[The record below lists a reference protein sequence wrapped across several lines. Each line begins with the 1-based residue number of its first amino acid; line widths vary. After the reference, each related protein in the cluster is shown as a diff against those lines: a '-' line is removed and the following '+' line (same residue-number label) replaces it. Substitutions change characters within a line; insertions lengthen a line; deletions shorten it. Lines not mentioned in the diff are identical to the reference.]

1 MSQRC
6 AIDEARREREASE
19 AIETEETVEILSAA
33 EPAEPARPR
42 RRRPRR
48 ALRWLIA
55 AVAVVVALG
64 GVYAVYAAKSGAA
77 AAGKGAAHG
86 SDKAAGDEKAE
97 PAPIPVETAE
107 VHQRS
112 VASYISATA
121 NLVPE
126 NEVEVLA
133 ESEGRLAHLEVDEG
147 QRVEK
152 GQVLAELAQGDTPM
166 ALEKAKVRLENA
178 KLEFDR
184 TAKLADEGLVSGAD
198 RDQSVME
205 LGVAKQELAEA
216 QWHLEKTLIRAPFGG
231 QVTKR
236 STQVGQDVRLGDE
249 LFTVASFDPLV
260 ARIYLAE
267 TDVLALDRGRPVRI
281 VLKADE
287 DVAFDGKIRQIAP
300 VVDTATGTVK
310 VTVEAIRPPAQ
321 VRPGSFVRVDVV
333 KERRP
338 DALVVPKV
346 ALVREAP
353 EDLRLRG
360 RGRRRPQARGDDGD
374 RGGPGGRGRLGPRR
388 RGAGDRRRPG
398 GAQGRLAGQGPR
410 SHQDRRHNLT
420 RPLNLR
426 VWEGASP
433 SPLEGGKG
441 SEGMRG

>member
-1 MSQRC
+1 MSRHKA
-6 AIDEARREREASE
+6 AIDEARDTEALE
-19 AIETEETVEILSAA
+19 AIESEETVEILMETEAQTALPEEAA
-33 EPAEPARPR
+33 EEPARPR
-42 RRRPRR
+42 RRRRKR
-48 ALRWLIA
+48 LLIA

-64 GVYAVYAAKSGAA
+64 GVYAVYAAKSAA
-77 AAGKGAAHG
+77 PDAGKTADDA
-86 SDKAAGDEKAE
+86 KAEEKAE
-97 PAPIPVETAE
+97 PAPIPVETAD
-107 VHQRS
+107 VHRQP

-126 NEVEVLA
+126 NEVKVLA

-152 GQVLAELAQGDTPM
+152 GQVMAELAQGDTPM

-184 TAKLADEGLVSGAD
+184 TTKLADEGLVSGAD
-198 RDQSVME
+198 RDQAVME

-216 QWHLEKTLIRAPFGG
+216 QWHLEKTLIRAPFSG

-267 TDVLALDRGRPVRI
+267 KDVLALDRGRPVRI

-338 DALVVPKV
+338 DALVVPKE
-346 ALVREAP
+346 ALVRELQKTYVFVA
-353 EDLRLRG
+353 EDGVAHKREVKTG
-360 RGRRRPQARGDDGD
+360 IEE
-374 RGGPGGRGRLGPRR
+374 GPVIEAASGLA
-388 RGAGDRRRPG
+388 AGERVIV
-398 GAQGRLAGQGPR
+398 AGQGALKDGSPVK
-410 SHQDRRHNLT
+410 SPEAT
-420 RPLNLR
+420 K
-426 VWEGASP
+426 VAS
-433 SPLEGGKG
+433 KT
-441 SEGMRG
+441 

>member
-1 MSQRC
+1 MSQRN
-6 AIDEARREREASE
+6 AIREVRDPETFE
-19 AIETEETVEILSAA
+19 AIETEETVEFLPEA
-33 EPAEPARPR
+33 EPRPDSQPEPDLEVGEAGRPR
-42 RRRPRR
+42 RRR
-48 ALRWLIA
+48 LRLVIT
-55 AVAVVVALG
+55 AVAVVLALG
-64 GVYAVYAAKSGAA
+64 GVYAVYAANAAKAGATA
-77 AAGKGAAHG
+77 DSKDA
-86 SDKAAGDEKAE
+86 KAAGDEKAE
-97 PAPIPVETAE
+97 PAPIPVETTA
-107 VHQRS
+107 VHREA

-126 NEVEVLA
+126 NEVKVLA

-178 KLEFDR
+178 KLEYDR
-184 TAKLADEGLVSGAD
+184 TEKLADEGLVSGAE
-198 RDQSVME
+198 RDQAVMA

-216 QWHLEKTLIRAPFGG
+216 QWHLEKTLIRAPFSG

-249 LFTVASFDPLV
+249 LFTVANFDPLV

-267 TDVLALDRGRPVRI
+267 KDVLALDSGRPVRI

-333 KERRP
+333 KQRRP

-346 ALVREAP
+346 ALVRELQKTYVFVA
-353 EDLRLRG
+353 EKGVAHKRVVTTG
-360 RGRRRPQARGDDGD
+360 IEE
-374 RGGPGGRGRLGPRR
+374 
-388 RGAGDRRRPG
+388 GAVVEAAAGLAAGERVIV
-398 GAQGRLAGQGPR
+398 AGQGALKDGSPVK
-410 SHQDRRHNLT
+410 T
-420 RPLNLR
+420 PETTK
-426 VWEGASP
+426 VASTT
-433 SPLEGGKG
+433 
-441 SEGMRG
+441 

>member
-1 MSQRC
+1 MSRQSAMGDTR
-6 AIDEARREREASE
+6 ADEALEV
-19 AIETEETVEILSAA
+19 IETEETVEILPEGPSAIEEPESG
-33 EPAEPARPR
+33 EPAQPR
-42 RRRPRR
+42 RHR
-48 ALRWLIA
+48 LRWVIT
-55 AVAVVVALG
+55 AVVMALALG
-64 GVYAVYAAKSGAA
+64 GVYAVYAANAAKSGQAA
-77 AAGKGAAHG
+77 DAKDAKA
-86 SDKAAGDEKAE
+86 DKAAGDEKKAE
-97 PAPIPVETAE
+97 PAPIPVETTA
-107 VHQRS
+107 VHRQA

-126 NEVEVLA
+126 NEVKVLA

-178 KLEFDR
+178 KLEYDR
-184 TAKLADEGLVSGAD
+184 TEKLADEGLVSGAE
-198 RDQSVME
+198 RDQAVMD

-216 QWHLEKTLIRAPFGG
+216 QWHLEKTLIRAPFSG

-249 LFTVASFDPLV
+249 LFTVANFQPLV

-267 TDVLALDRGRPVRI
+267 KDVLALDPGRPVRI

-338 DALVVPKV
+338 DALVVPKE
-346 ALVREAP
+346 ALVRELQKTYVFVADKGVAHKRQVTTGI
-353 EDLRLRG
+353 EE
-360 RGRRRPQARGDDGD
+360 
-374 RGGPGGRGRLGPRR
+374 
-388 RGAGDRRRPG
+388 GAVVEAAAGLAAG
-398 GAQGRLAGQGPR
+398 EKVIVAGQGALKDGSPVK
-410 SHQDRRHNLT
+410 T
-420 RPLNLR
+420 PEATK
-426 VWEGASP
+426 VAS
-433 SPLEGGKG
+433 KT
-441 SEGMRG
+441 